1 MILASF
7 TMAYAPLPSLD
18 NLTIREW
25 NELTSPI
32 EKTINLCQ
40 RLGLLHVYPT
50 KPCQKMHNN
59 CGLVNG
65 TAQGIGR
72 AIALRLA
79 KDGLNIAVNDIQ
91 ASSSDLRKV
100 Q

>member
-25 NELTSPI
+25 NEWTSTI

-59 CGLVNG
+59 
-65 TAQGIGR
+65 
-72 AIALRLA
+72 
-79 KDGLNIAVNDIQ
+79 
-91 ASSSDLRKV
+91 
-100 Q
+100 